1 MATRERKIRK
11 KRGSRTCG
19 GGSHKKSRNAGS
31 RGGRGM
37 GGTHKGKWTW
47 IIKYDPDHFGRRGF
61 HLPAAVQKEIVA
73 VNIGEIDS
81 TLESLLQTGMAE
93 KKGMEVHIDVTK
105 MGAQKVLGAGKVT
118 RPMQV
123 KAYQFSGGAIEKI
136 EKAGGK
142 VIVLG
147 VGIGDTKETSE

>member
-1 MATRERKIRK
+1 MATRKRKIRK

-47 IIKYDPDHFGRRGF
+47 IIKHDPDHFGRRGF
-61 HLPAAVQKEIVA
+61 LPPAAVREEVA
-73 VNIGEIDS
+73 TVNIGEIDS
-81 TLESLLQTGMAE
+81 TLESLLQTGVAE
-93 KKGMEVHIDVTK
+93 KKGKAVRVDVTK
-105 MGAQKVLGAGKVT
+105 MGAKKVLGRGKVT
-118 RPMQV
+118 RPMEV
-123 KAYQFSGGAIEKI
+123 KAFQFSGGAIEKI

-142 VIVLG
+142 AIVLG
-147 VGIGDTKETSE
+147 AGSGDAEETSE